1 MTKPRNVKI
10 RVLAAFA
17 AVVLLALGGLVASEW
32 RWRAT
37 HALVQPATA
46 SGDGAWLAEVR
57 EVPEAQ
63 VLAEGA
69 HGVFVGRPGLQ
80 LRSLKPGL
88 VFVASCDAITPRWFT
103 PRRLVIECDLRS
115 GEPVLLRNFVED
127 VVIELAIN
135 RRFG

>member
-1 MTKPRNVKI
+1 MKI
-10 RVLAAFA
+10 RAFNALAL
-17 AVVLLALGGLVASEW
+17 VLLLSLAGLLAWEW

-37 HALVQPATA
+37 HALVQPAA
-46 SGDGAWLAEVR
+46 GSADGTWVAEVR
-57 EVPEAQ
+57 ELPEAQ
-63 VLAEGA
+63 VLAQGG
-69 HGVFVGRPGLQ
+69 HGVFVSRPGTA

-115 GEPVLLRNFVED
+115 GEPLLLRNFVED

>member
-1 MTKPRNVKI
+1 MTKSGNVKI
-10 RVLAAFA
+10 RALAAL
-17 AVVLLALGGLVASEW
+17 AVVLLLALGGLLASEW
-32 RWRAT
+32 RWRST
-37 HALVQPATA
+37 HALVQPAA
-46 SGDGAWLAEVR
+46 GSGDGAWVAEVR

-88 VFVASCDAITPRWFT
+88 VLVASCDAITPRWFT